1 MPLVTL
7 TIRKTKSNEF
17 TDNQQPRP
25 APPRR
30 GRRDP
35 LHTKNH
41 PKTVGKPH

>member
-25 APPRR
+25 APARSSRPIA
-30 GRRDP
+30 
-35 LHTKNH
+35 H
-41 PKTVGKPH
+41 